1 MMKRNVL
8 LSVALLFL
16 VGAVSSA
23 QCVCEPVVA
32 EKYYT
37 IGDRVRIGDAIIEIH
52 SIRYAK
58 PMFGNMVV
66 AVDVSIQNI
75 GKDIFKVNDQWDIE
89 LVDQDGYNLRTAI
102 FTEGRGDG
110 LTIDLRPG
118 RTIRGEVAFR
128 PEQTSQTYLFSYLYR
143 QSENLFGTADAVTL
157 YLGSPDMS
165 QEERQAFVDE
175 HNARFGH

>member
-1 MMKRNVL
+1 
-8 LSVALLFL
+8 
-16 VGAVSSA
+16 
-23 QCVCEPVVA
+23 
-32 EKYYT
+32 
-37 IGDRVRIGDAIIEIH
+37 
-52 SIRYAK
+52 
-58 PMFGNMVV
+58 MVI

-128 PEQTSQTYLFSYLYR
+128 PEQTCRPTFSVTFTVKAR
-143 QSENLFGTADAVTL
+143 TCSGTADAVTL
-157 YLGSPDMS
+157 SWQSRYEPGRATSL
-165 QEERQAFVDE
+165 R
-175 HNARFGH
+175 R